1 MSITYSRMLL
11 LAIRAHKRAN
21 GNTGKTGSGP
31 AIQDVSIALP
41 VIDAPQDRVP
51 SSVDVNAEARI
62 TEPILMNRK
71 W

>member
-11 LAIRAHKRAN
+11 LAIRAHRRAN
-21 GNTGKTGSGP
+21 EGAGKPGSVP
-31 AIQDVSIALP
+31 AIQDVPTALP
-41 VIDAPQDRVP
+41 AVDAPQDRVP

-62 TEPILMNRK
+62 TGPILMNRK